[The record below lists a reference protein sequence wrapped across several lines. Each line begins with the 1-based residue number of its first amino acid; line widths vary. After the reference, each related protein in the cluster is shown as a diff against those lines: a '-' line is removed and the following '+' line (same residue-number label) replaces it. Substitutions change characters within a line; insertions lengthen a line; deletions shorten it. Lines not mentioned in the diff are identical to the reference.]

1 MILSKNNFFFRSIN
15 FYIIVFKTMFEKLK
29 IDSIIR
35 DYKLLYKNSQHYNSR
50 IYNRFI
56 SNEIAIA

>member
-1 MILSKNNFFFRSIN
+1 M
-15 FYIIVFKTMFEKLK
+15 FKKLK
-29 IDSIIR
+29 IDSITR

-56 SNEIAIA
+56 LNKIVIV